1 MHWPGEVTLLSVKV
15 WRGIYWVGFQIRSTC
30 LREAASAKAGE
41 IRNSKHAQ
49 MFQILIS
56 QTKFENLNFEIV
68 SDWSETDASPDIR
81 ISKFSDGF

>member
-1 MHWPGEVTLLSVKV
+1 MEGYLLGWISNSKH
-15 WRGIYWVGFQIRSTC
+15 
-30 LREAASAKAGE
+30 E
-41 IRNSKHAQ
+41 IRNSKQAQ

-68 SDWSETDASPDIR
+68 SDFDIR